1 MADILAVVQHQRASE
16 NTIYY
21 VLYGYFFLGL
31 SKAKLAVL
39 YKKHKSTISS
49 WITRYEQDGY
59 FSRTKYERDCS
70 KFSSEKRQWLINLYM
85 KSPTMYLHEAKTC
98 FQHEFNIRI
107 SVSSIWRI
115 LNHAGLTL
123 KYLERRAIQI
133 KESDIIRFFNE
144 LSSIRWDYS
153 NLLFLDEV
161 SFDNRSMLRSRGYG
175 IRGKRLVFRGEF
187 VRKARVSLLCF
198 IGQHGMIDSY
208 STNGTFTRSVFFD
221 CCKRLALETDHIR
234 RYPGTHSIWIMD
246 GAKIHCCD
254 QIINYLRSLGVFPIF
269 LPAYCPFF
277 NPIEIV
283 FGLCKRRTQAV
294 YQEGGKQ
301 DIKLVVAEVMSSFRE
316 HDLSNLFR
324 KCGYLRS
331 GKFDPSAAENIEH
344 FENTDFEIN
353 REKRKV

>member
-1 MADILAVVQHQRASE
+1 
-16 NTIYY
+16 
-21 VLYGYFFLGL
+21 
-31 SKAKLAVL
+31 
-39 YKKHKSTISS
+39 
-49 WITRYEQDGY
+49 
-59 FSRTKYERDCS
+59 
-70 KFSSEKRQWLINLYM
+70 
-85 KSPTMYLHEAKTC
+85 
-98 FQHEFNIRI
+98 
-107 SVSSIWRI
+107 
-115 LNHAGLTL
+115 
-123 KYLERRAIQI
+123 
-133 KESDIIRFFNE
+133 
-144 LSSIRWDYS
+144 
-153 NLLFLDEV
+153 
-161 SFDNRSMLRSRGYG
+161 MLRSRGYG

-246 GAKIHCCD
+246 GAKTHCCD

>member
-133 KESDIIRFFNE
+133 KE
-144 LSSIRWDYS
+144 
-153 NLLFLDEV
+153 LD
-161 SFDNRSMLRSRGYG
+161 FSMNFQAFGGTTL
-175 IRGKRLVFRGEF
+175 IC
-187 VRKARVSLLCF
+187 CF
-198 IGQHGMIDSY
+198 
-208 STNGTFTRSVFFD
+208 
-221 CCKRLALETDHIR
+221 
-234 RYPGTHSIWIMD
+234 
-246 GAKIHCCD
+246 
-254 QIINYLRSLGVFPIF
+254 
-269 LPAYCPFF
+269 
-277 NPIEIV
+277 
-283 FGLCKRRTQAV
+283 
-294 YQEGGKQ
+294 
-301 DIKLVVAEVMSSFRE
+301 
-316 HDLSNLFR
+316 
-324 KCGYLRS
+324 
-331 GKFDPSAAENIEH
+331 
-344 FENTDFEIN
+344 
-353 REKRKV
+353 